1 MIINLGF
8 IPDPHIAQVGSG
20 MEEGE
25 MRERDHLLI
34 TFMIICFNDD
44 DDDADDDDDLGQCC
58 SSGRH

>member
-20 MEEGE
+20 REEGE
-25 MRERDHLLI
+25 KRERDHLLI
-34 TFMIICFNDD
+34 TFMHD
-44 DDDADDDDDLGQCC
+44 DDDDDLGLCC

>member
-20 MEEGE
+20 REEVE

-34 TFMIICFNDD
+34 TSMMIYFNDD
-44 DDDADDDDDLGQCC
+44 DDDDDDDCP
-58 SSGRH
+58 